1 MSHSRPGPASAK
13 TGEMAGAMAGEKAG
27 SSAAFADPA
36 AVRYSAIR
44 RPAVGCRLGAN
55 RLPPAASM
63 IRSPSGFP
71 ARKPHFGPV
80 AQRLEQGTHNPLVAS
95 SNLAGP
101 SLLFPLVFRHGPALG
116 SRAAGVDFKAHVR
129 RNGRQPAVLVMPT
142 L

>member
-1 MSHSRPGPASAK
+1 
-13 TGEMAGAMAGEKAG
+13 
-27 SSAAFADPA
+27 
-36 AVRYSAIR
+36 
-44 RPAVGCRLGAN
+44 
-55 RLPPAASM
+55 M

-101 SLLFPLVFRHGPALG
+101 SCFFPLFTGLNRLSGVG
-116 SRAAGVDFKAHVR
+116 SRAAGVHFKAHVR
-129 RNGRQPAVLVMPT
+129 RNGRQPAALVMPT